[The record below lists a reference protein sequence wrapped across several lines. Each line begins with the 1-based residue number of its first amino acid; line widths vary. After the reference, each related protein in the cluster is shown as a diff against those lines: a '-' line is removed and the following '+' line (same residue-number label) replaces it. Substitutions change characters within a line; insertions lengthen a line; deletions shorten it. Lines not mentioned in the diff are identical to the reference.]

1 MTQYLKKNSYSLIF
15 FLFIFVL
22 IFYRGPCFLTEGIF
36 QSDEFEFYKNAKE
49 NGLLKGLLYVYQG
62 AGYFKLWT
70 NISTTVASFFSFS
83 AAKIIT
89 SYFSLLSYLLIFLLI
104 YFLNSELFI
113 NLRYKIFAIFIVLLS
128 PPMTPEIWMGSAH
141 TREYFGI
148 LSFILIFY
156 NSQLQSTFNKKIVN
170 AFIFISGLSSVWSVV
185 LTPVYFIKFFFIK
198 SKQNLSSFFSSF
210 LASMIQ
216 VAIIFYQYIFV
227 NLNIESSQ
235 RFQIEISKVFS
246 FIYNVPVRSFFGSTI
261 PKFFFLESNLYFQ
274 KGFDLIV
281 YFLALILILFSI
293 FYIFKKKD
301 FILNLIFLSF
311 ILISMFSLF
320 GALYPDFSGGRYAV
334 VPGVILIFLVLRVY
348 TIEKNLLIKFVTGV
362 LLFFSITTGLIE
374 FKYKS
379 PLPHILNCK
388 YYETIN

>member
-1 MTQYLKKNSYSLIF
+1 MTSFHKNSYSLIF

-49 NGLLKGLLYVYQG
+49 NGLLNGLFYVYPG

-70 NISTTVASFFSFS
+70 NISTTTASFFSFND
-83 AAKIIT
+83 AKLIT
-89 SYFSLLSYLLIFLLI
+89 TYFSLLSYIIIFLLI
-104 YFLNSELFI
+104 YNLNSELFI

-156 NSQLQSTFNKKIVN
+156 NPQYQSTFNKIIVN
-170 AFIFISGLSSVWSVV
+170 IFIFVSGLSSVWAVA
-185 LTPVYFIKFFFIK
+185 LTPVYFIKFIFIK
-198 SKQNLSSFFSSF
+198 SKKNLSSFFSS
-210 LASMIQ
+210 LAASIIQ
-216 VAIIFYQYIFV
+216 VLIIFNQYLFV
-227 NLNIESSQ
+227 NLDLDSS
-235 RFQIEISKVFS
+235 RAFQIEISKIFN
-246 FIYNVPVRSFFGSTI
+246 FIYNVPIRSFFGSTI
-261 PKFFFLESNLYFQ
+261 PKFLFLESNLYFQ
-274 KGFDLIV
+274 KGFDLVV
-281 YFLALILILFSI
+281 YFLTLILILFTI
-293 FYIFKKKD
+293 FYIIKKKD

-311 ILISMFSLF
+311 ILISGFSLI
-320 GALYPDFSGGRYAV
+320 GSLYPDFSGGRYAV

-348 TIEKNLLIKFVTGV
+348 TIEKNLLLKFITGF
-362 LLFFSITTGLIE
+362 LLFFSVLTGLIE

-379 PLPHILNCK
+379 PLPHFLNCK
-388 YYETIN
+388 YYESIN

>member
-1 MTQYLKKNSYSLIF
+1 MTNFHKNSYSLIF

-49 NGLLKGLLYVYQG
+49 NGLLNGLFYVYPG

-70 NISTTVASFFSFS
+70 NISTTTASFFSFND
-83 AAKIIT
+83 AKLIT
-89 SYFSLLSYLLIFLLI
+89 TYFSLLSYIIIFLLI
-104 YFLNSELFI
+104 YNLNSELFI

-156 NSQLQSTFNKKIVN
+156 NPQYQSTFNKIIVN
-170 AFIFISGLSSVWSVV
+170 IFIFVSGLSSVWAVV
-185 LTPVYFIKFFFIK
+185 LTPVYFIKFIFIK
-198 SKQNLSSFFSSF
+198 SKKNLSSFFSS
-210 LASMIQ
+210 LAASIIQ
-216 VAIIFYQYIFV
+216 VLIIFNQYLFV
-227 NLNIESSQ
+227 NLDLDSSQ
-235 RFQIEISKVFS
+235 RFQIEISKIFN
-246 FIYNVPVRSFFGSTI
+246 FIYNVPIRSFFGSTI
-261 PKFFFLESNLYFQ
+261 PKFLFLESNLYFQ
-274 KGFDLIV
+274 KGFDLVV
-281 YFLALILILFSI
+281 YFLTLILILFTI
-293 FYIFKKKD
+293 FYIIKKKD

-311 ILISMFSLF
+311 ILISGFSLI
-320 GALYPDFSGGRYAV
+320 GSLYPDFSGGRYAV

-348 TIEKNLLIKFVTGV
+348 TIEKNLLLKFITGF
-362 LLFFSITTGLIE
+362 LLFFSVLTGLIE

-379 PLPHILNCK
+379 PLPHFLNCK
-388 YYETIN
+388 YYESIN

>member
-1 MTQYLKKNSYSLIF
+1 MTSFHKNSYSLIF

-49 NGLLKGLLYVYQG
+49 NGLLNGLFYVYQG

-70 NISTTVASFFSFS
+70 NISTTTASFFSFND
-83 AAKIIT
+83 AKLIT
-89 SYFSLLSYLLIFLLI
+89 TYFSLLSYIIIFLLI
-104 YFLNSELFI
+104 YNLNSELFI

-156 NSQLQSTFNKKIVN
+156 NPQYQSTFNKIIVN
-170 AFIFISGLSSVWSVV
+170 IFIFVSGLSSVWAVV
-185 LTPVYFIKFFFIK
+185 LTPVYFIKFIFIK
-198 SKQNLSSFFSSF
+198 SKQNLSSFFSS
-210 LASMIQ
+210 LAASMIQ
-216 VAIIFYQYIFV
+216 VLIIFNQYSFV
-227 NLNIESSQ
+227 NLDLDSSQ
-235 RFQIEISKVFS
+235 RFQIEISKIFN
-246 FIYNVPVRSFFGSTI
+246 FIYNVPIRSFFGSTI
-261 PKFFFLESNLYFQ
+261 PKFLFLESNLYFQ
-274 KGFDLIV
+274 KGFDLVV
-281 YFLALILILFSI
+281 YFLTLILILFAI
-293 FYIFKKKD
+293 FYIIKKKD

-311 ILISMFSLF
+311 ILISGFSLI
-320 GALYPDFSGGRYAV
+320 GSLYPDFSGGRYAV

-348 TIEKNLLIKFVTGV
+348 TIEKNLLLKFITGF
-362 LLFFSITTGLIE
+362 LLFFSVLTGLIE

-379 PLPHILNCK
+379 PLPHFLNCK
-388 YYETIN
+388 YYESIN

>member
-1 MTQYLKKNSYSLIF
+1 MTNFHKNSYSLIF

-49 NGLLKGLLYVYQG
+49 NGLLNGLFYVYQG

-70 NISTTVASFFSFS
+70 NISTTTASFFSFND
-83 AAKIIT
+83 AKLIT
-89 SYFSLLSYLLIFLLI
+89 TYFSLLSYIIIFLLI
-104 YFLNSELFI
+104 YNLNSELFI

-156 NSQLQSTFNKKIVN
+156 NPQYQSTFNKIIVN
-170 AFIFISGLSSVWSVV
+170 IFIFVSGLSSVWAVA
-185 LTPVYFIKFFFIK
+185 LTPVYFIKFIFIK
-198 SKQNLSSFFSSF
+198 SKKNLSSFFSS
-210 LASMIQ
+210 LAASIIQ
-216 VAIIFYQYIFV
+216 VLIIFNQYLFV
-227 NLNIESSQ
+227 NLDLDSS
-235 RFQIEISKVFS
+235 RAFQIEISKIFN
-246 FIYNVPVRSFFGSTI
+246 FIYNVPIRSFFGSTI
-261 PKFFFLESNLYFQ
+261 PKFLFLESNLYFQ
-274 KGFDLIV
+274 KGFDLVV
-281 YFLALILILFSI
+281 YFLTLILILFTI
-293 FYIFKKKD
+293 FYIIKKKD

-311 ILISMFSLF
+311 ILISGFSLI
-320 GALYPDFSGGRYAV
+320 GSLYPDFSGGRYAV

-348 TIEKNLLIKFVTGV
+348 TIEKNLLLKFITGF
-362 LLFFSITTGLIE
+362 LLFFSVLTGLIE

-379 PLPHILNCK
+379 PLPHFLNCK
-388 YYETIN
+388 YYESIN

>member
-1 MTQYLKKNSYSLIF
+1 MTNFHKNSYSLIF

-49 NGLLKGLLYVYQG
+49 NGLLNGLFYVYQG

-70 NISTTVASFFSFS
+70 NISTTTASFFSFND
-83 AAKIIT
+83 AKLIT
-89 SYFSLLSYLLIFLLI
+89 TYFSLLSYIIIFLLI
-104 YFLNSELFI
+104 YNLNSELFI

-156 NSQLQSTFNKKIVN
+156 NPQYQSTFNKIIVN
-170 AFIFISGLSSVWSVV
+170 IFIFVSGLSSVWAVV
-185 LTPVYFIKFFFIK
+185 LTPVYFIKFIFIK
-198 SKQNLSSFFSSF
+198 SKQNLSSFFSS
-210 LASMIQ
+210 LAASIIQ
-216 VAIIFYQYIFV
+216 VLIIFNQYLFV
-227 NLNIESSQ
+227 NLDLDSS
-235 RFQIEISKVFS
+235 RAFQIEISKIFN
-246 FIYNVPVRSFFGSTI
+246 FIYNVPIRSFFGSTI
-261 PKFFFLESNLYFQ
+261 PKFLFLESNLYFQ
-274 KGFDLIV
+274 KGFDLVV
-281 YFLALILILFSI
+281 YFLTLILILFAI
-293 FYIFKKKD
+293 FYIIKKKD

-311 ILISMFSLF
+311 ILISGFSLI
-320 GALYPDFSGGRYAV
+320 GSLYPDFSGGRYAV

-348 TIEKNLLIKFVTGV
+348 TIEKNLLLKFITGF
-362 LLFFSITTGLIE
+362 LLFFSVLTGLIE

-379 PLPHILNCK
+379 PLPHFLNCN
-388 YYETIN
+388 YYESIN

>member
-1 MTQYLKKNSYSLIF
+1 MTNFHKNSYSLIF

-49 NGLLKGLLYVYQG
+49 NGLLNGLFYVYQG

-70 NISTTVASFFSFS
+70 NISTTTASFFSFND
-83 AAKIIT
+83 AKLIT
-89 SYFSLLSYLLIFLLI
+89 TYFSLLSYIIIFLLI
-104 YFLNSELFI
+104 YNLNSELFI

-156 NSQLQSTFNKKIVN
+156 NPQYQSTFNKIIVN
-170 AFIFISGLSSVWSVV
+170 IFIFVSGLSSVWAVV
-185 LTPVYFIKFFFIK
+185 LTPVYFIKFIFIK
-198 SKQNLSSFFSSF
+198 SKQNLSSFFSS
-210 LASMIQ
+210 LAASMIQ
-216 VAIIFYQYIFV
+216 VLIIFNQYSFV
-227 NLNIESSQ
+227 NLDLDSSQ
-235 RFQIEISKVFS
+235 RFQIEISKIFN
-246 FIYNVPVRSFFGSTI
+246 FIYNVPIRSFFGSTI
-261 PKFFFLESNLYFQ
+261 PKFLFLESNLYFQ
-274 KGFDLIV
+274 KGFDLVV
-281 YFLALILILFSI
+281 YFLTLILILFAI
-293 FYIFKKKD
+293 FYIIKKKD

-311 ILISMFSLF
+311 ILISGFSLI
-320 GALYPDFSGGRYAV
+320 GSLYPDFSGGRYAV

-348 TIEKNLLIKFVTGV
+348 TIEKNLLLKFITGF
-362 LLFFSITTGLIE
+362 LLFFSVLTGLIE

-379 PLPHILNCK
+379 PLPHFLNCK
-388 YYETIN
+388 YYESIN

>member
-1 MTQYLKKNSYSLIF
+1 MTNFHKNSYSLIF

-49 NGLLKGLLYVYQG
+49 NGLLNGLFYVYQG

-70 NISTTVASFFSFS
+70 NISTTTASFFSFND
-83 AAKIIT
+83 AKLIT
-89 SYFSLLSYLLIFLLI
+89 TYFSLLSYIIIFLLI
-104 YFLNSELFI
+104 YNLNSELFI

-156 NSQLQSTFNKKIVN
+156 NPQYQSTFNKIIVN
-170 AFIFISGLSSVWSVV
+170 IFIFVSGLSSVWAVV
-185 LTPVYFIKFFFIK
+185 LTPVYFIKFIFIK
-198 SKQNLSSFFSSF
+198 SKQNLSSFFSS
-210 LASMIQ
+210 LAASIIQ
-216 VAIIFYQYIFV
+216 VLIIFNQYLFV
-227 NLNIESSQ
+227 NLDLDSSQ
-235 RFQIEISKVFS
+235 RFQIEISKIFN
-246 FIYNVPVRSFFGSTI
+246 FIYNVPIRSFFGSTI
-261 PKFFFLESNLYFQ
+261 PKFLFLESNLYFQ
-274 KGFDLIV
+274 KGFDLVV
-281 YFLALILILFSI
+281 YFLTLILILFAI
-293 FYIFKKKD
+293 FYIIKKKD

-311 ILISMFSLF
+311 ILISGFSLI
-320 GALYPDFSGGRYAV
+320 GSLYPDFSGGRYAV

-348 TIEKNLLIKFVTGV
+348 TIEKNLLLKFITGF
-362 LLFFSITTGLIE
+362 LLFFSVLTGLIE

-379 PLPHILNCK
+379 PLPHFLNCK
-388 YYETIN
+388 YYESIN

>member
-1 MTQYLKKNSYSLIF
+1 MMTNFHKNSYSLIF

-49 NGLLKGLLYVYQG
+49 NGLLNGLFYVYPG

-70 NISTTVASFFSFS
+70 NISTTTASFFSFND
-83 AAKIIT
+83 AKLIT
-89 SYFSLLSYLLIFLLI
+89 TYFSLLSYIIIFLLI
-104 YFLNSELFI
+104 YNLNSELFI

-156 NSQLQSTFNKKIVN
+156 NPQYQSTFNKIIVN
-170 AFIFISGLSSVWSVV
+170 IFIFVSGLSSVWAVA
-185 LTPVYFIKFFFIK
+185 LTPVYFIKFIFIK
-198 SKQNLSSFFSSF
+198 SKKNLSSFFSS
-210 LASMIQ
+210 LAASIIQ
-216 VAIIFYQYIFV
+216 VLIIFNQYLFV
-227 NLNIESSQ
+227 NLDLDSS
-235 RFQIEISKVFS
+235 RAFQIEISKIFN
-246 FIYNVPVRSFFGSTI
+246 FIYNVPIRSFFGSTI
-261 PKFFFLESNLYFQ
+261 PKFLFLESNLYFQ
-274 KGFDLIV
+274 KGFDLVV
-281 YFLALILILFSI
+281 YFLTLILILFAI
-293 FYIFKKKD
+293 FYIIKKKD

-311 ILISMFSLF
+311 ILISGFSLI
-320 GALYPDFSGGRYAV
+320 GSLYPDFSGGRYAV

-348 TIEKNLLIKFVTGV
+348 TIEKNLLLKFITGF
-362 LLFFSITTGLIE
+362 LLFFSVLTGLIE

-379 PLPHILNCK
+379 PLPHFLNCK
-388 YYETIN
+388 YYESIN

>member
-1 MTQYLKKNSYSLIF
+1 MTNFHKNSYSLIF

-49 NGLLKGLLYVYQG
+49 NGLLNGLFYVYQG

-70 NISTTVASFFSFS
+70 NISTTTASFFSFND
-83 AAKIIT
+83 AKLIT
-89 SYFSLLSYLLIFLLI
+89 TYFSLLSYIIIFLLI
-104 YFLNSELFI
+104 YNLNSELFI

-156 NSQLQSTFNKKIVN
+156 NPQYQSTFNKIIVN
-170 AFIFISGLSSVWSVV
+170 IFIFVSGLSSVWAVV
-185 LTPVYFIKFFFIK
+185 LTPVYFIKFIFIK
-198 SKQNLSSFFSSF
+198 SKQNLSSFFSS
-210 LASMIQ
+210 LAASIIQ
-216 VAIIFYQYIFV
+216 VLIIFNQYLFV
-227 NLNIESSQ
+227 NLDLDSS
-235 RFQIEISKVFS
+235 RAFQIEISKIFN
-246 FIYNVPVRSFFGSTI
+246 FIYNVPIRSFFGSTI
-261 PKFFFLESNLYFQ
+261 PKFLFLESNLYFQ
-274 KGFDLIV
+274 KGFDLVV
-281 YFLALILILFSI
+281 YFLTLILILFTI
-293 FYIFKKKD
+293 FYIIKKKD

-311 ILISMFSLF
+311 ILISGFSLI
-320 GALYPDFSGGRYAV
+320 GSLYPDFSGGRYAV

-348 TIEKNLLIKFVTGV
+348 TIEKNLLLKFITGF
-362 LLFFSITTGLIE
+362 LLFFSVLTGLIE

-379 PLPHILNCK
+379 PLPHFLNCK
-388 YYETIN
+388 YYESIN

>member
-1 MTQYLKKNSYSLIF
+1 MTNFHKNSYSLIF

-49 NGLLKGLLYVYQG
+49 NGLLNGLFYVYQG

-70 NISTTVASFFSFS
+70 NISTTTASFFSFND
-83 AAKIIT
+83 AKLIT
-89 SYFSLLSYLLIFLLI
+89 TYFSLLSYIIIFLLI
-104 YFLNSELFI
+104 YNLNSELFI

-156 NSQLQSTFNKKIVN
+156 NPQYQSTFNKIIVN
-170 AFIFISGLSSVWSVV
+170 IFIFVSGLSSVWAVV
-185 LTPVYFIKFFFIK
+185 LTPVYFIKFIFIK
-198 SKQNLSSFFSSF
+198 SKQNLSSFFSS
-210 LASMIQ
+210 LAASMIQ
-216 VAIIFYQYIFV
+216 VLIIFNQYFFV
-227 NLNIESSQ
+227 NLDLDSSQ
-235 RFQIEISKVFS
+235 RFQIEISKIFN
-246 FIYNVPVRSFFGSTI
+246 FIYNVPIRSFFGSTI
-261 PKFFFLESNLYFQ
+261 PKFLFLESNLYFQ
-274 KGFDLIV
+274 KGFDLVV
-281 YFLALILILFSI
+281 YFLTLILILFAI
-293 FYIFKKKD
+293 FYIIKKKD

-311 ILISMFSLF
+311 ILISGFSLI
-320 GALYPDFSGGRYAV
+320 GSLYPDFSGGRYAV

-348 TIEKNLLIKFVTGV
+348 TIEKNLLLKFITGF
-362 LLFFSITTGLIE
+362 LLFFSVLTGLIE

-379 PLPHILNCK
+379 PLPHFLNCK
-388 YYETIN
+388 YYESIN

>member
-1 MTQYLKKNSYSLIF
+1 MTNFHKNSYSLIF

-49 NGLLKGLLYVYQG
+49 NGLLNGLFYVYPG

-70 NISTTVASFFSFS
+70 NISTTTASFFSFND
-83 AAKIIT
+83 AKLIT
-89 SYFSLLSYLLIFLLI
+89 TYFSLLSYIIIFLLI
-104 YFLNSELFI
+104 YNLNSELFI

-156 NSQLQSTFNKKIVN
+156 NPQYQSTFNKIIVN
-170 AFIFISGLSSVWSVV
+170 IFIFVSGLSSVWAVV
-185 LTPVYFIKFFFIK
+185 LSPVYFIKFIFIK
-198 SKQNLSSFFSSF
+198 SKKNLSSFFSS
-210 LASMIQ
+210 LAASIIQ
-216 VAIIFYQYIFV
+216 VLIIFNQYLFV
-227 NLNIESSQ
+227 NLDLDSS
-235 RFQIEISKVFS
+235 RAFQIEISKIFN
-246 FIYNVPVRSFFGSTI
+246 FIYNVPIRSFFGSTI
-261 PKFFFLESNLYFQ
+261 PKFLFLESNLYFQ
-274 KGFDLIV
+274 KGFDLVV
-281 YFLALILILFSI
+281 YFLTLILILFAI
-293 FYIFKKKD
+293 FYIIKKKD

-311 ILISMFSLF
+311 ILISGFSLI
-320 GALYPDFSGGRYAV
+320 GSLYPDFSGGRYAV

-348 TIEKNLLIKFVTGV
+348 TIEKNLLLKFITGF
-362 LLFFSITTGLIE
+362 LLFFSVLTGLIE

-379 PLPHILNCK
+379 PLPHFLNCK
-388 YYETIN
+388 YYESIN

>member
-1 MTQYLKKNSYSLIF
+1 MTNFHKNSYSLIF

-49 NGLLKGLLYVYQG
+49 NGLLNGLFYVYQG

-70 NISTTVASFFSFS
+70 NISTTTASFFSFND
-83 AAKIIT
+83 AKLIT
-89 SYFSLLSYLLIFLLI
+89 TYFSLLSYIIIFLLI
-104 YFLNSELFI
+104 YNLNSELFI

-156 NSQLQSTFNKKIVN
+156 NPQYQSTFNKIIVN
-170 AFIFISGLSSVWSVV
+170 IFIFVSGLSSVWAVV
-185 LTPVYFIKFFFIK
+185 LTPVYFIKFIFIK
-198 SKQNLSSFFSSF
+198 SKQNLSSFFSS
-210 LASMIQ
+210 LAASMIQ
-216 VAIIFYQYIFV
+216 VLIIFNQYSFV
-227 NLNIESSQ
+227 NLDLDSSQ
-235 RFQIEISKVFS
+235 RFQIEISKIFN
-246 FIYNVPVRSFFGSTI
+246 FIYNVPIRSFFGSTI
-261 PKFFFLESNLYFQ
+261 PKFLFLESNLYFQ
-274 KGFDLIV
+274 KGFDLVV
-281 YFLALILILFSI
+281 YFLTLILILFTI
-293 FYIFKKKD
+293 FYIIKKKD

-311 ILISMFSLF
+311 ILISGFSLI
-320 GALYPDFSGGRYAV
+320 GSLYPDFSGGRYAV

-348 TIEKNLLIKFVTGV
+348 TIEKNLLLKFITGF
-362 LLFFSITTGLIE
+362 LLFFSVLTGLIE

-379 PLPHILNCK
+379 PLPHFLNCK
-388 YYETIN
+388 YYESIN

>member
-1 MTQYLKKNSYSLIF
+1 MTNFHKNSYSLIF

-49 NGLLKGLLYVYQG
+49 NGLLNGLFYVYPG

-70 NISTTVASFFSFS
+70 NISTTTASFFSFND
-83 AAKIIT
+83 AKLIT
-89 SYFSLLSYLLIFLLI
+89 TYFSLLSYIIIFLLI
-104 YFLNSELFI
+104 YNLNSELFI

-156 NSQLQSTFNKKIVN
+156 NPQYQSTFNKIIVN
-170 AFIFISGLSSVWSVV
+170 IFIFVSGLSSVWAVA
-185 LTPVYFIKFFFIK
+185 LTPVYFIKFIFIK
-198 SKQNLSSFFSSF
+198 SKKNLSSFFSS
-210 LASMIQ
+210 LAASIIQ
-216 VAIIFYQYIFV
+216 VLIIFNQYLFV
-227 NLNIESSQ
+227 NLDLDSS
-235 RFQIEISKVFS
+235 RAFQIEISKIFN
-246 FIYNVPVRSFFGSTI
+246 FIYNVPIRSFFGSTI
-261 PKFFFLESNLYFQ
+261 PKFLFLESNLYFQ
-274 KGFDLIV
+274 KGFDLVV
-281 YFLALILILFSI
+281 YFLTLILILFTI
-293 FYIFKKKD
+293 FYIIKKKD

-311 ILISMFSLF
+311 ILISGFSLI
-320 GALYPDFSGGRYAV
+320 GSLYPDFSGGRYAV

-348 TIEKNLLIKFVTGV
+348 TIEKNLLLKFITGF
-362 LLFFSITTGLIE
+362 LLFFSVLTGLIE

-379 PLPHILNCK
+379 PLPHFLNCK
-388 YYETIN
+388 YYESIN

>member
-1 MTQYLKKNSYSLIF
+1 MTNFHKNSYSLIF

-49 NGLLKGLLYVYQG
+49 NGLLNGLFYVYPG

-70 NISTTVASFFSFS
+70 NISTTTASFFSFND
-83 AAKIIT
+83 AKLIT
-89 SYFSLLSYLLIFLLI
+89 TYFSLLSYIIIFLLI
-104 YFLNSELFI
+104 YNLNSELFI

-156 NSQLQSTFNKKIVN
+156 NPQYQSTFNKIIVN
-170 AFIFISGLSSVWSVV
+170 IFIFVSGLSSVWAVV
-185 LTPVYFIKFFFIK
+185 LTPVYFIKFIFIK
-198 SKQNLSSFFSSF
+198 SKQNLSSFFSS
-210 LASMIQ
+210 LAASIIQ
-216 VAIIFYQYIFV
+216 VLIIFNQYLFV
-227 NLNIESSQ
+227 NLDLDSSQ
-235 RFQIEISKVFS
+235 RFQIEISKIFN
-246 FIYNVPVRSFFGSTI
+246 FIYNVPIRSFFGSTI
-261 PKFFFLESNLYFQ
+261 PKFLFLESNLYFQ
-274 KGFDLIV
+274 KGFDLVV
-281 YFLALILILFSI
+281 YFLTLILILFTI
-293 FYIFKKKD
+293 FYIIKKKD

-311 ILISMFSLF
+311 ILISGFSLI
-320 GALYPDFSGGRYAV
+320 GSLYSDFSGGRYAV

-348 TIEKNLLIKFVTGV
+348 TIEKNLLLKFITGF
-362 LLFFSITTGLIE
+362 LLFFSVLTGLIE

-379 PLPHILNCK
+379 PLPHFLNCK
-388 YYETIN
+388 YYESIN

>member
-1 MTQYLKKNSYSLIF
+1 MTNFHKNSYSLIF

-49 NGLLKGLLYVYQG
+49 NGLLNGLFYVYPG

-70 NISTTVASFFSFS
+70 NISTTTASFFSFND
-83 AAKIIT
+83 AKLIT
-89 SYFSLLSYLLIFLLI
+89 TYFSLLSYIIIFLLI
-104 YFLNSELFI
+104 YNLNSELFI

-156 NSQLQSTFNKKIVN
+156 NPQYQSTFNKIIVN
-170 AFIFISGLSSVWSVV
+170 IFIFVSGLSSVWAVA
-185 LTPVYFIKFFFIK
+185 LTPVYFIKFIFIK
-198 SKQNLSSFFSSF
+198 SKKNLSSFFSS
-210 LASMIQ
+210 LAASIIQ
-216 VAIIFYQYIFV
+216 VLIIFNQYLFV
-227 NLNIESSQ
+227 NLDLDSS
-235 RFQIEISKVFS
+235 RAFQIEISKIFN
-246 FIYNVPVRSFFGSTI
+246 FIYNVPIRSFFGSTI
-261 PKFFFLESNLYFQ
+261 PKFLFLESNLYFQ
-274 KGFDLIV
+274 KGFDLVV
-281 YFLALILILFSI
+281 YFLTLILILFTI
-293 FYIFKKKD
+293 FYIIKKKD

-311 ILISMFSLF
+311 ILISGFSLI
-320 GALYPDFSGGRYAV
+320 GSLYPDFSGGRYAV

-348 TIEKNLLIKFVTGV
+348 TIEKNLLLKFITGF
-362 LLFFSITTGLIE
+362 LLFFSVLTGLIE

-379 PLPHILNCK
+379 PLPHFLNCN
-388 YYETIN
+388 YYESIN

>member
-1 MTQYLKKNSYSLIF
+1 MMTNFHKNSYSLIF

-49 NGLLKGLLYVYQG
+49 NGLLNGLFYVYPG

-70 NISTTVASFFSFS
+70 NISTTTASFFSFND
-83 AAKIIT
+83 AKLIT
-89 SYFSLLSYLLIFLLI
+89 TYFSLLSYIIIFLLI
-104 YFLNSELFI
+104 YNLNSELFI

-156 NSQLQSTFNKKIVN
+156 NPQYQSTFNKIIVN
-170 AFIFISGLSSVWSVV
+170 IFIFVSGLSSVWAVV
-185 LTPVYFIKFFFIK
+185 LTPVYFIKFIFIK
-198 SKQNLSSFFSSF
+198 SKKNLSSFFSS
-210 LASMIQ
+210 LAASIIQ
-216 VAIIFYQYIFV
+216 VLIIFNQYLFV
-227 NLNIESSQ
+227 NLDLDRS
-235 RFQIEISKVFS
+235 RAFQIEISKIFN
-246 FIYNVPVRSFFGSTI
+246 FIYNVPIRSFFGSTI
-261 PKFFFLESNLYFQ
+261 PKFLFLESNLYFQ
-274 KGFDLIV
+274 KGFDLVV
-281 YFLALILILFSI
+281 YFLTLILILFTI
-293 FYIFKKKD
+293 FYIIKKKD

-311 ILISMFSLF
+311 ILISGFSLI
-320 GALYPDFSGGRYAV
+320 GSLYPDFSGGRYAV

-348 TIEKNLLIKFVTGV
+348 TIEKNLLLKFITGF
-362 LLFFSITTGLIE
+362 LLFFSVLTGLIE

-379 PLPHILNCK
+379 PLPHFLNCN
-388 YYETIN
+388 YYESIN